1 MPRDGSH
8 AQNAPELGDDNH
20 NIIHG
25 AGKEPTVSP
34 ALLPPLPCFSPITL
48 SLSSLWG
55 SISGCANL
63 C

>member
-25 AGKEPTVSP
+25 AGKEPTVS
-34 ALLPPLPCFSPITL
+34 LPFHLSRSTLVRESIPEEYPC
-48 SLSSLWG
+48 
-55 SISGCANL
+55 
-63 C
+63 